1 MHKKISIT
9 MALTIATILTTY
21 IVANTLSNEAFAQSG
36 MQIFA
41 HTGQTGQVLAGHNGQ
56 ALTKVITG
64 VSHLAGLGFS
74 IGAILKFKQHKD
86 NPIQTHTS
94 QPIHIP

>member
-1 MHKKISIT
+1 MHKTS
-9 MALTIATILTTY
+9 TIIGLAMATILATY

-56 ALTKVITG
+56 LLTKVITG
-64 VSHLAGLGFS
+64 VSHLAGLGF
-74 IGAILKFKQHKD
+74 GVAAITKLKAHKD
-86 NPIQTHTS
+86 NPRQK
-94 QPIHIP
+94 